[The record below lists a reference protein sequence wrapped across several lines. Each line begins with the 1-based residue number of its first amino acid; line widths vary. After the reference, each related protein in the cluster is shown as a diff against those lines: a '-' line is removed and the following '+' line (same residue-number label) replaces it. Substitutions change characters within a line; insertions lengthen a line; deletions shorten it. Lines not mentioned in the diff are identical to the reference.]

1 MVRTG
6 RATFSQTEVLAG
18 TTGPP
23 VLPNA
28 TQLEVVSTLRYQKE
42 KLGGKIPF
50 TLATR
55 KIKYLAIKLTK
66 EIKHLLS
73 EIYKTMK
80 KEIEEDTNKWK
91 HIPCSWI
98 ERINIIK
105 MSILPKSFIDSL
117 QSNTNDIFHIYRTNI
132 SKPYMEQ

>member
-55 KIKYLAIKLTK
+55 KIKYLRTNLSK
-66 EIKHLLS
+66 EVRNQYSK
-73 EIYKTMK
+73 
-80 KEIEEDTNKWK
+80 
-91 HIPCSWI
+91 
-98 ERINIIK
+98 
-105 MSILPKSFIDSL
+105 
-117 QSNTNDIFHIYRTNI
+117 IYRTLKEEIVEDIN
-132 SKPYMEQ
+132 K